1 MVPVSTLELRPSC
14 ECCDVDLPPTSP
26 HARICTFECTYCAR
40 CAEGHLAGVCPT
52 CGGEVVR
59 RPIRTADALERHPAS
74 TARVVSPEPCPDAAT
89 GTVAAAP
96 ARGIPPITRHRER
109 AASGRASLDALL
121 DDEMAGSLALAVDGR
136 PWVVPMLFARD
147 GDRVLLHGSTGAGAL
162 RHAAAGTPVVLTVFA
177 LDGLVVAHTTFES
190 SANYRSAVVQGVA
203 EVLEG
208 EEKTAALDALSNRL
222 LPGRTGEVA
231 PMTAKEQAATVVLA
245 LPIRDGH
252 WLVKTRTG
260 PPGEPEGTTDAW
272 CGVIPLHTV
281 AGEVVAAPWTT
292 ATTPVPAS
300 VRAVIEARRMP

>member
-74 TARVVSPEPCPDAAT
+74 TARVRLARAVPRRRDGDGRGRAGPRHTADHAT
-89 GTVAAAP
+89 PGAGGL
-96 ARGIPPITRHRER
+96 R
-109 AASGRASLDALL
+109 RASLDALL

-222 LPGRTGEVA
+222 LPGRTGEV
-231 PMTAKEQAATVVLA
+231 P
-245 LPIRDGH
+245 R
-252 WLVKTRTG
+252 
-260 PPGEPEGTTDAW
+260 
-272 CGVIPLHTV
+272 
-281 AGEVVAAPWTT
+281 
-292 ATTPVPAS
+292 
-300 VRAVIEARRMP
+300 

>member
-1 MVPVSTLELRPSC
+1 MSTLELRPSC

-52 CGGEVVR
+52 CGGGLVP

-74 TARVVSPEPCPDAAT
+74 TRRVVSPDTCPDPAA
-89 GTVAAAP
+89 GAVAAAP
-96 ARGIPPITRHRER
+96 ARGIPPISRHRER
-109 AASGRASLDALL
+109 SATERAALDALL
-121 DDEMAGSLALAVDGR
+121 DDEMAGTLALAVDGL

-162 RHAAAGTPVVLTVFA
+162 RRAAAGAPVALTVFA
-177 LDGLVVAHTTFES
+177 LDGLVVAHSTFES
-190 SANYRSAVVQGVA
+190 SANYRSAVIQGVA

-208 EEKTAALDALSNRL
+208 EAKTAALDALSNRL
-222 LPGRTGEVA
+222 LPGRTGEVQ

-245 LPIRDGH
+245 LPIADGQ

-260 PPGEPEGTTDAW
+260 PPGEPEGPTDAW

-281 AGEVVAAPWTT
+281 TGDLVTAPWTP
-292 ATTPVPAS
+292 AETPVPAS
-300 VRAVIEARRMP
+300 VRSVVTRRVP